1 MVEAEAQ
8 REAREAPR
16 PLRVRGVG
24 RRAAEAR
31 ERLDGV
37 RVAEQREGRR
47 AAAVEPGA
55 YDGYLSK
62 ERRVS

>member
-24 RRAAEAR
+24 RGAAEAR

-55 YDGYLSK
+55 
-62 ERRVS
+62 